1 MVKITVVINHK
12 NCSLIHSIVF
22 VTELPVASVNINPD
36 GAPIIGMEFSVA
48 CDATFNET
56 IADASYQWFING
68 SQSFRSGVSF
78 STDNSILTVTNVST
92 SDEGM
97 YTCSVTL
104 DIVGMEITTD
114 TVTNETYEFATLGKM
129 KQ

>member
-1 MVKITVVINHK
+1 M
-12 NCSLIHSIVF
+12 
-22 VTELPVASVNINPD
+22 
-36 GAPIIGMEFSVA
+36 

-68 SQSFRSGVSF
+68 SQSFHSGVSF
-78 STDNSILTVTNVST
+78 QTGVSFSRLTVTNVST

-104 DIVGMEITTD
+104 DIVGLEITTD
-114 TVTNETYEFATLGKM
+114 TVTNKTYEFATLGKM
-129 KQ
+129 IQ